1 MPTRSPWTSSHPSGE
16 LLSSYLDGE
25 VDSQARTALV
35 SHVEACADCGRQV
48 EAFRTLRSTLRSAP
62 TQRAPMSLNRE
73 VWQRIEQHDATA
85 RRGFR
90 LPTTSRLVSFGT
102 NALALAA
109 IVVLMAIIAPGADAL
124 IRQLAFPITPD
135 ASTTAAQPTVQSV
148 AAAPTST
155 AWPTETAMPL
165 TATSALANQV
175 PTSTPGAARSVN
187 TDAGSQPPQAASRQD
202 QLTPRPIQAT
212 TVRPETTRAP
222 APNAA
227 PASQVTAVRS
237 PTAVVASAPTLRAV
251 SGTVSFVDRKART
264 ITVTA
269 NGPAGERPVSV
280 IVSDGTQYSRADG
293 RRTAFEDVGIADQV
307 EVSGFEG
314 GSQSGGIL
322 ASTLRISVSAVS
334 SAPQTRSPRV
344 IFVVDGAE
352 SIRAG
357 QYAQTGDWARRLA
370 TTGYEVTTA
379 DPSRVAW
386 TATTLTGFDL
396 VAIGAPA
403 TLSDAAIA
411 VVRAS
416 RLPILNGDPRLVQT
430 LGLGVN
436 VDPANPLRQAPAG
449 RTIDIVQSGSPVTR
463 GLSTGETVVA
473 RESLYRTPIVSNGTV
488 LATVLDAGQRRAIW
502 TQTGTS
508 VYLGAWNS
516 SNGANHTDAY
526 WSMFD
531 RSVVALLGRDPGARV
546 GVIEPVPTATRVAR

>member
-1 MPTRSPWTSSHPSGE
+1 MPTRSPWTSGHPPGE
-16 LLSSYLDGE
+16 LLSSYVDGE
-25 VDSQARTALV
+25 VDPDLRTALE
-35 SHVEACADCGRQV
+35 SHVEACADCSRQV
-48 EAFRTLRSTLRSAP
+48 VSFRSLRLALRNAP
-62 TQRAPMSLNRE
+62 SQRAPMSLNRE

-90 LPTTSRLVSFGT
+90 LPTTPRLVAFGT

-109 IVVLMAIIAPGADAL
+109 IAVLLAVIAPGADAL
-124 IRQLAFPITPD
+124 IRQLALSTSPD
-135 ASTTAAQPTVQSV
+135 ASTTAAQPTVQF
-148 AAAPTST
+148 AAAVPTST
-155 AWPTETAMPL
+155 AWPTEAATPP
-165 TATSALANQV
+165 TATSAPATQV
-175 PTSTPGAARSVN
+175 PTSTPGAVDSLDG
-187 TDAGSQPPQAASRQD
+187 DAGSRPPPVASRQD
-202 QLTPRPIQAT
+202 QLTPRPIQAAT
-212 TVRPETTRAP
+212 LRPDATRVP
-222 APNAA
+222 APTGAPTAQAA
-227 PASQVTAVRS
+227 AVKS
-237 PTAVVASAPTLRAV
+237 PTATSASAPTLRAV

-269 NGPAGERPVSV
+269 NGPGGERPVSV
-280 IVSDGTQYSRADG
+280 ILSDGTQYSRADG

-314 GSQSGGIL
+314 GTQAGGIL
-322 ASTLRISVSAVS
+322 ASSLRISVSAVS
-334 SAPQTRSPRV
+334 AAPQMRSPRV

-386 TATTLTGFDL
+386 TAATLKGFDL
-396 VAIGAPA
+396 VVIGAPA
-403 TLSDAAIA
+403 TLSDAAISF
-411 VVRAS
+411 VRAS
-416 RLPILNGDPRLVQT
+416 QLPILIADPRLVQT

-473 RESLYRTPIVSNGTV
+473 RESLFRTPIVSNGTI

-502 TQTGTS
+502 AQTGTS
-508 VYLGAWNS
+508 IYLGAWNS

-531 RSVVALLGRDPGARV
+531 RSVVALLGRDPGASV
-546 GVIEPVPTATRVAR
+546 SANKPVPTATRTAR

>member
-1 MPTRSPWTSSHPSGE
+1 
-16 LLSSYLDGE
+16 
-25 VDSQARTALV
+25 
-35 SHVEACADCGRQV
+35 
-48 EAFRTLRSTLRSAP
+48 
-62 TQRAPMSLNRE
+62 
-73 VWQRIEQHDATA
+73 
-85 RRGFR
+85 
-90 LPTTSRLVSFGT
+90 
-102 NALALAA
+102 
-109 IVVLMAIIAPGADAL
+109 
-124 IRQLAFPITPD
+124 
-135 ASTTAAQPTVQSV
+135 
-148 AAAPTST
+148 
-155 AWPTETAMPL
+155 
-165 TATSALANQV
+165 
-175 PTSTPGAARSVN
+175 
-187 TDAGSQPPQAASRQD
+187 
-202 QLTPRPIQAT
+202 
-212 TVRPETTRAP
+212 
-222 APNAA
+222 
-227 PASQVTAVRS
+227 
-237 PTAVVASAPTLRAV
+237 VASAPTLRAV

-449 RTIDIVQSGSPVTR
+449 RTLDIVQSGSPVTR